1 MSEFDQIGK
10 QDYYAGQGLGPST
23 ANTMAQMPTM
33 RQRIDLAVKQAEQ
46 KLADTKRAKELFE
59 KNPDL
64 EELLNIMQRS
74 HF

>member
-1 MSEFDQIGK
+1 MDDFQASAIG
-10 QDYYAGQGLGPST
+10 YGST
-23 ANTMAQMPTM
+23 SVPTPYGIEKMAQMPTM
-33 RQRIDLAVKQAEQ
+33 RQRIDMAVKQAEQ

>member
-1 MSEFDQIGK
+1 MDDFGTGGLAYGGNTTQ
-10 QDYYAGQGLGPST
+10 AGYPIEK
-23 ANTMAQMPTM
+23 MAQMPTM
-33 RQRIDLAVKQAEQ
+33 RQRIDMAVKQAEQ